1 MSVNIVN
8 KPQTTKMKI
17 FMLKLLILIFML
29 FINTFRTY
37 LCFNYDTSAPVFKQI
52 NTNINI
58 DLNDNDIY
66 FGYSIA
72 QHFQKKDKQP
82 L

>member
-1 MSVNIVN
+1 
-8 KPQTTKMKI
+8 
-17 FMLKLLILIFML
+17 MLL
-29 FINTFRTY
+29 NTFKTY

>member
-1 MSVNIVN
+1 VSVSIVN
-8 KPQTTKMKI
+8 KTQKMQI
-17 FMLKLLILIFML
+17 FKLKLLIFML
-29 FINTFRTY
+29 LNTFKTY

-82 L
+82 

>member
-1 MSVNIVN
+1 MIE
-8 KPQTTKMKI
+8 TTI
-17 FMLKLLILIFML
+17 IILLINSIYS
-29 FINTFRTY
+29 ID
-37 LCFNYDTSAPVFKQI
+37 CFNFDTTAPVFKQA

-58 DLNDNDIY
+58 DLNENDIY